1 MNMRGIILRGF
12 TLLNHHAYE
21 NISPLKKGWD
31 WDSLPSFQSGAPN
44 LGFAGHTLD
53 RRNFLR
59 RVYFGWIDV
68 ELFLEPIGM
77 MVSKKVTTHP

>member
-1 MNMRGIILRGF
+1 MNGRGIILRGF
-12 TLLNHHAYE
+12 TKSTCLWKHFAIEKMVGLGFTTLRS
-21 NISPLKKGWD
+21 IGVV
-31 WDSLPSFQSGAPN
+31 PN

-59 RVYFGWIDV
+59 RKLRWIDV